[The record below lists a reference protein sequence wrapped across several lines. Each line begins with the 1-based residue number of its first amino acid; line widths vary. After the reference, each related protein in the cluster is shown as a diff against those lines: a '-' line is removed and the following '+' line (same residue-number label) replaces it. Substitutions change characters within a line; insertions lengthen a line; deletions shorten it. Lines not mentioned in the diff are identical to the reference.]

1 MFNSL
6 FLICIYSWNAS
17 CYILEDNDGEKDI
30 GSISIRVMII
40 CVLVLSGGLVA
51 GLTIGLMSLDETNL
65 RVLQR
70 SDQPK
75 QREYAAII
83 GPIRNRGHLLL
94 CTLLIANTV

>member
-1 MFNSL
+1 MLNSL
-6 FLICIYSWNAS
+6 FLICIYSLNAS
-17 CYILEDNDGEKDI
+17 CYILQDNDGEKDI
-30 GSISIRVMII
+30 GSISIRVIII